1 MNNFKIAYT
10 NATRGKKHYTD
21 VKFIERRG
29 INRYL
34 RKLLRDVRN
43 GTYEVSDY
51 DVFDKFTGEKWRTI
65 YRLPMKD
72 RIVQHA
78 IMNYLEPVFRETFI
92 IDTYSSIK
100 GRGTHKAL
108 KRLKHMLKDNP
119 DYLYCLSLDI
129 HKCYPSLDQTILKEK
144 LAKKFED
151 KRLLNLL
158 FKIVDSCDKGVPI
171 GNYTSQY
178 FNNLYF
184 NDFDHYMKEVKQC
197 KIYIRYCDNITI
209 CGHSKEE
216 LRNLFLKTIVPQM
229 EELHVTIKPTWQ
241 IFSIETRGIDALGY
255 VIRRSYVRLRKRNKN
270 KFKRACSKI
279 NFDNPTDKDI
289 NVLGSYWGLLK
300 HADCRTLWK
309 RCTGMKDFKEL
320 QIKVSSRDF
329 IKNVLDKEIIVK
341 SGTVYY
347 RKGEKKVKIRIEA
360 NGRESIISTGGEC
373 LIEAIEQIKKAD
385 YPFKTTIKVDNNGYY
400 IFT

>member
-1 MNNFKIAYT
+1 MKRYKNIFDSICTMNNFKIAYT

-100 GRGTHKAL
+100 GRDIHKAL

-129 HKCYPSLDQTILKEK
+129 HKCYPSLDQTLLKEK

-171 GNYTSQY
+171 GNYTS
-178 FNNLYF
+178 
-184 NDFDHYMKEVKQC
+184 
-197 KIYIRYCDNITI
+197 
-209 CGHSKEE
+209 
-216 LRNLFLKTIVPQM
+216 
-229 EELHVTIKPTWQ
+229 
-241 IFSIETRGIDALGY
+241 
-255 VIRRSYVRLRKRNKN
+255 
-270 KFKRACSKI
+270 
-279 NFDNPTDKDI
+279 
-289 NVLGSYWGLLK
+289 
-300 HADCRTLWK
+300 
-309 RCTGMKDFKEL
+309 
-320 QIKVSSRDF
+320 
-329 IKNVLDKEIIVK
+329 
-341 SGTVYY
+341 
-347 RKGEKKVKIRIEA
+347 
-360 NGRESIISTGGEC
+360 
-373 LIEAIEQIKKAD
+373 
-385 YPFKTTIKVDNNGYY
+385 
-400 IFT
+400 